1 MRTLIYDTE
10 TTGKMNFKADPSGPG
25 QPYLVQLAA
34 LLYEGRELAASI
46 NVLCCPTDANGVVVR
61 HASALSPGDT
71 VAVTLADGR
80 FDAQVTGIDPTR

>member
-1 MRTLIYDTE
+1 
-10 TTGKMNFKADPSGPG
+10 
-25 QPYLVQLAA
+25 LV
-34 LLYEGRELAASI
+34 
-46 NVLCCPTDANGVVVR
+46 TDANGAVVR